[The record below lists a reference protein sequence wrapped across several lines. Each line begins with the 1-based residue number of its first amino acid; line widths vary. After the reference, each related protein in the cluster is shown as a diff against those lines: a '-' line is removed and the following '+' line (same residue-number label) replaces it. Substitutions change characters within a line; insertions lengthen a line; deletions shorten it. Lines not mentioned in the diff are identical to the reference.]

1 MIRKLL
7 PVLLVLALSTI
18 ACGFHVSVPI
28 HTVTPGPMVTDP
40 INVTI
45 TCQLCQH
52 GEPVACFRRRHAKNP
67 PRFQQCIGLRHCH
80 ATISP
85 ISSLS

>member
-40 INVTI
+40 INVPLPADTAN
-45 TCQLCQH
+45 
-52 GEPVACFRRRHAKNP
+52 PVDLSLAFGAGTLKIHPGSTAHWSP
-67 PRFQQCIGLRHCH
+67 ALPR
-80 ATISP
+80 TISP
-85 ISSLS
+85 TSSPL